1 MTMMKTMAGMVLAA
15 GLILAPA
22 AWAEAP
28 SFNYVQLTGQHVNA
42 SAVDGWGWGAEAS
55 FNPAGGWFVSGN
67 YRRVNHAS
75 ASGANLKAWHTD
87 AGYAVDL
94 LDTLAVYG
102 KLGWSRQTIE
112 GYGQDSG
119 MHYEAG
125 LRLRLPIVQ
134 LEGGVGRYERNG
146 GFNEYSATALFHVL
160 PFTYV
165 GVGYVAD
172 DYSRGSI
179 DRWKA
184 GVRLTF

>member
-1 MTMMKTMAGMVLAA
+1 MMKYMACMALVA
-15 GLILAPA
+15 GLALAPIA
-22 AWAEAP
+22 QADAP
-28 SFNYVQLTGQHVNA
+28 SFNYVQLTGQHMNA

-55 FNPAGGWFVSGN
+55 FNPAGGWFVSGA
-67 YRRVNHAS
+67 YRKINHVAD
-75 ASGANLKAWHTD
+75 SGANLTAWHTD

-94 LDTLAVYG
+94 LDTLAAYG
-102 KLGWSRQTIE
+102 KLGWSKQTVD
-112 GYGQDSG
+112 GYYGEDSG

-146 GFNEYSATALFHVL
+146 GFNEYAATALFHVL

-165 GVGYVAD
+165 SVGYVVD
-172 DYSRGSI
+172 DYAHDDV
-179 DRWKA
+179 DRWQA